1 MATQRERSQA
11 TSTRLLTAAR
21 ALFAAQGYA
30 ATAVDAIVARARVTK
45 GAFYHHFEDKPAVFR
60 AVLEAESQQLVAAA
74 MSQRSGADPLSQF
87 KSACFSYLRAC
98 LDPGVQRIVLHDG
111 PAVLGWR
118 TWREIDWRFGLAA
131 LEGGLS
137 NLMAAGVLRRRPTR
151 TLAHLLVG
159 ALCESAL
166 VISRAARP
174 RRASQPVRGELEVLF
189 TALLTQPA
197 PGAAPRTTAAAPS
210 RPARARSRRPA
221 AP

>member
-98 LDPGVQRIVLHDG
+98 LDPGVQRIG
-111 PAVLGWR
+111 PSMSRKCSPAELR
-118 TWREIDWRFGLAA
+118 APPA
-131 LEGGLS
+131 EG
-137 NLMAAGVLRRRPTR
+137 RPYSR
-151 TLAHLLVG
+151 NRKV
-159 ALCESAL
+159 SASGHHYFQIFS
-166 VISRAARP
+166 ISGQKTGP
-174 RRASQPVRGELEVLF
+174 F
-189 TALLTQPA
+189 
-197 PGAAPRTTAAAPS
+197 
-210 RPARARSRRPA
+210 
-221 AP
+221 